1 MPPLLCMG
9 CWATLVCLQECN
21 HGEGLNGRT
30 EQDLWCGPV
39 LRMDCALAQH
49 LHCAAVAWSYAPA
62 LGWGNSTVAK
72 YFCTFCR
79 RRRQTAHFASFQV
92 VCLAF
97 EPFLPLEALVKPP
110 AFCGLLSTACC
121 CLRPAGEAEGIR
133 LQAAATSEALHH
145 ISEALR
151 VNPLSPQVRLP
162 SHDFFPLYGPQT
174 VVVVSPF
181 LPRLHLLCNGKVMQV
196 TTL

>member
-1 MPPLLCMG
+1 MGEQNRTCGVVPFCAWIVLWPSTSTAPPLRGVMLPR
-9 CWATLVCLQECN
+9 WAGATQ
-21 HGEGLNGRT
+21 
-30 EQDLWCGPV
+30 LWPNIS
-39 LRMDCALAQH
+39 APS
-49 LHCAAVAWSYAPA
+49 AAGGVKLLISHHFKWSAWPLSR
-62 LGWGNSTVAK
+62 S
-72 YFCTFCR
+72 
-79 RRRQTAHFASFQV
+79 S
-92 VCLAF
+92 
-97 EPFLPLEALVKPP
+97 PLEALVKPP